1 MNIPARINGRAVPL
15 DDAIA
20 EAARL
25 IIASRCT
32 VFAGLATDV
41 AGGAAAIEVARQV
54 GGVIDHMHADA
65 ALRDLDVMRRAGWV
79 VTTPAQARARADVV
93 VLAGPGFDTAWPR
106 LWDDLQLDRPPPLF
120 PQTARRVVHLCPGRI
135 AAAPADA
142 KLSVL
147 TIGEDAAELQPALGV
162 LRALLAGRP
171 VRSDAALLQPLHEC
185 ASLLSS
191 ARFGVAV
198 WSAEWLDALSIEML
212 CGLIDDLNA
221 KTRFAGLPVAPG
233 GNAMGLAHVG
243 GWMTGFPLRIAFA
256 KDPPEHD
263 PWRFDAARMIDSGE
277 AELAVWISSFA
288 PQPPPWRRAVPTV
301 SLVAFGTKF
310 RSTPAVEIGVGRPG
324 VDHASVTFDFALGT
338 LACKQ
343 ISMEERPAVPS
354 VAEILHRIGGALP
367 DASPRP
373 C

>member
-1 MNIPARINGRAVPL
+1 MSTGARIHGRAVAL

-20 EAARL
+20 EAAGL
-25 IIASRCT
+25 IGGSRCA

-41 AGGAAAIEVARQV
+41 AGGAAAVEMARRV

-65 ALRDLDVMRRAGWV
+65 ALCDLDVMRRTGWV
-79 VTTPAQARARADVV
+79 VTTPAQARARADVLL
-93 VLAGPGFDTAWPR
+93 LAGPGLDAAWPR
-106 LWDDLQLDRPPPLF
+106 HWDELQLDRGPSLF
-120 PQTARRVVHLCPGRI
+120 PETARGVVRLCPGRV
-135 AAAPADA
+135 AAASDA
-142 KLSVL
+142 GLSVL
-147 TIGEDAAELQPALGV
+147 TIGEDTAELQATLGV
-162 LRALLAGRP
+162 LRALVAGRP
-171 VRSDAALLQPLHEC
+171 VRSDAALLQPLREC

-198 WSAEWLDALSIEML
+198 WSAGWLDALSIEML

-233 GNAMGLAHVG
+233 GNVMGLAQVG
-243 GWMTGFPLRIAFA
+243 GWMTGFPLRIGFA
-256 KDPPEHD
+256 KDRPEHD

-277 AELAVWISSFA
+277 ADLAVWISAFV

-301 SLVAFGTKF
+301 ALVASGTKF
-310 RSTPAVEIGVGRPG
+310 RSPPEVEIGVGRPG
-324 VDHASVTFDFALGT
+324 VDHASVAFDFALGA

-343 ISMEERPAVPS
+343 AATEQSHAAPS
-354 VAEILHRIGGALP
+354 VADILRRIGDALH